1 MPPGFPLQTH
11 CFFGFLGFFT
21 FSRYFFLFSF
31 FVSPLQNGLIDLSFF
46 VFPLLFYR
54 NCLQVVH
61 VPSSFSALL
70 LSRVRLFPSSWL
82 FLSTWLFD
90 LFCCCLYIFLLFL
103 LFLKFHLYY
112 ILGPRDHPDIVDS
125 FMQLQAQVC
134 FWFLISFTLGFS
146 LLFRCPF
153 LSHFLFL
160 SVLCHGLFRP
170 LFCSGSGIDLRG
182 FPIGWLTALSS
193 NSHTEHLQSVHIS
206 FVSKSCYL

>member
-11 CFFGFLGFFT
+11 CFFCFLGFFS
-21 FSRYFFLFSF
+21 FSSYFYFFSF

-46 VFPLLFYR
+46 VFPLFVFC

-70 LSRVRLFPSSWL
+70 LSHVRLFPSSWL
-82 FLSTWLFD
+82 FSSTWLFD
-90 LFCCCLYIFLLFL
+90 LFFCCLYIFLLFL

-146 LLFRCPF
+146 LLFCCPF
-153 LSHFLFL
+153 LSHFSSLL
-160 SVLCHGLFRP
+160 SCFTGSLQTLVLLGQWNWP
-170 LFCSGSGIDLRG
+170 EGFCYWMID
-182 FPIGWLTALSS
+182 S
-193 NSHTEHLQSVHIS
+193 S
-206 FVSKSCYL
+206 FVQ